1 VEDFLKELALTLEN
15 EANEKVK
22 KAMQLFIRCDDMM
35 KRVVLHGSG
44 FKGTL
49 NAIKLR
55 DHFDT
60 LELMDALDSAI
71 FDMEDD
77 LEYQVTQ
84 K

>member
-1 VEDFLKELALTLEN
+1 MDEFLEELRVLLEA
-15 EANEKVK
+15 EADKKVK
-22 KAMQLFIRCDDMM
+22 EAMQLFIRCDDMM

-49 NAIKLR
+49 NAKKLR

-71 FDMEDD
+71 FDMKDD
-77 LEYQVTQ
+77 LEYNEAH
-84 K
+84 